1 MKWARFL
8 LCLLQLTQIRAD
20 LRDILFTHKW
30 TPEAYLR
37 ARAYVPH
44 TSSRG
49 SGEHTQSRGR
59 AFQRVHDNMHLPAL
73 KPHLLGGAAEK
84 QRRRQAVQ
92 KKTSATRLPA
102 LHPPD

>member
-20 LRDILFTHKW
+20 LRDILFSHKW

-37 ARAYVPH
+37 ARAYVSHP
-44 TSSRG
+44 SSR
-49 SGEHTQSRGR
+49 GEHTQRRGR
-59 AFQRVHDNMHLPAL
+59 AFQRVQDNVHLPAL
-73 KPHLLGGAAEK
+73 KPYLLGGAAER
-84 QRRRQAVQ
+84 QHRRQAVQ
-92 KKTSATRLPA
+92 KKTSSMRLPA